1 MDVYIESCQAERFI
15 ARTVMDLSNPTF
27 VIGGLSE
34 SCSETVLKS
43 FLNVWEALQKF
54 DFRNIFPREVREN
67 S

>member
-1 MDVYIESCQAERFI
+1 
-15 ARTVMDLSNPTF
+15 MDLSNPTF